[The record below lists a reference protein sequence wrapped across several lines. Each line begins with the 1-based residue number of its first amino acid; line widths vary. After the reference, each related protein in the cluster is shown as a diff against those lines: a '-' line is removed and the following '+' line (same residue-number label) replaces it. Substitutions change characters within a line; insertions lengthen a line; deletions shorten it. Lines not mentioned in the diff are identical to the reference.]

1 MFGAVIGVLSLIGL
15 WKLSHHRGGRW
26 GRRSWMLRRVYE
38 RLDTTPGQEKVIA
51 AAFEKMREKGRAVR
65 DAAEDARRATADAT
79 QGVHFDTEAVRA
91 AYAKARAAVDEVE
104 ATLLESLQSI
114 HEALEPEQRRVAAD
128 MLRGHGYGHGHC
140 GRSRRGYRYSSSSP
154 QEI

>member
-15 WKLSHHRGGRW
+15 WKLSHHHGGRW
-26 GRRSWMLRRVYE
+26 GRRNWMLRRVYQ

-51 AAFEKMREKGRAVR
+51 AAFEKLREKGRAVR

-79 QGVHFDTEAVRA
+79 QAVHFDTDAVRA
-91 AYAKARAAVDEVE
+91 AFAKARAAVDDAET
-104 ATLLESLQSI
+104 ALIESLQSV

-128 MLRGHGYGHGHC
+128 MLRGRGHGHC
-140 GRSRRGYRYSSSSP
+140 GGGRRAHRFSSSP